1 MDVSLFD
8 EAMIAINDPTVLYL
22 GASSQAL
29 VGIVVQSSPKVGGGV
44 WCNQIIKR
52 NKIKDRGYFERA
64 LISKTTKRFKFS

>member
-44 WCNQIIKR
+44 
-52 NKIKDRGYFERA
+52 
-64 LISKTTKRFKFS
+64 